1 MKKIFLTAIAAV
13 ALFGLSPALRAQ
25 TSITFVTPANS
36 ESDKLPV
43 DASATFT
50 VSAGKIVI
58 TLTNLEPNTVSQEQL
73 ITDLA
78 FKLSGPVGYIN
89 SFSSSSQD
97 VTIKSN
103 GSYTLGRTGVSSG
116 WGYGEFGNGLVVCV
130 VCPEGMK
137 PGPQGEGIIGPGP
150 YHSGNGGI
158 DSSHNPFLYETATFT
173 IYDKN
178 ITPGT
183 TVTSAV
189 FSFGTDFDLDLVNGV
204 PKGMPTTPEPQSML
218 LFGTGL
224 LVVGGLLR
232 RRLVSAS

>member
-1 MKKIFLTAIAAV
+1 MKKIFFTAIAAT

-25 TSITFVTPANS
+25 TSITFVTPTNS
-36 ESDKLPV
+36 KSDQYPV

-78 FKLSGPVGYIN
+78 FKLSGPLGYIN

-103 GSYTLGRTGVSSG
+103 GSY
-116 WGYGEFGNGLVVCV
+116 GLVVCV
-130 VCPEGMK
+130 ICPAGMK

-150 YHSGNGGI
+150 YQNGNSGI
-158 DSSHNPFLYETATFT
+158 DKSHNPFLYETATFT

-232 RRLVSAS
+232 RRLVAAS